1 MLYVNGA
8 IVGIFAGAAYSLV
21 AVSITLMFRSTG
33 VLSFAHAAFAMV
45 GAYTYADFAGK
56 RGWPGPLAALAA
68 LVLTVVFGLIV
79 ERVAIRPVRDA
90 SASTKLIVTLG
101 VLSATTGL
109 VLQVY
114 GFAPISSPLL
124 LPDKFITIGEL
135 RFSYQ
140 QVAVFVA
147 AGVLAV
153 SLAAFLQRAR
163 FGAAVRAAA
172 ENAEA
177 AQLMGVSLSQV
188 ARFNWALGAGLAGLT
203 GILVAPLSVITAA
216 TFPLLLTRALTAT
229 LVGGLV
235 SLPLTFAGGLIVGI
249 VQSITVI
256 KSSTPGAQDL
266 VTLLLVVGLLVGRRN
281 WPAEATGE
289 AFGSSSAVRL
299 PSLTPITD
307 RIARLYARSQ
317 PAFIVVVGVAA
328 IAGVWIPAT
337 SGYWGFVGAR
347 GLFYVIEALSLVL
360 LVGWG
365 GQVSLMHGAYV
376 GIGAFMTAYLVG
388 THGMPVELAV
398 VVAALTGMVM
408 GAVAGLPA
416 LRLTALQFG
425 IASLAFAAAASEWL
439 FKREEFPKN
448 LSRGTFFGLDLFND
462 SHLFL
467 VMLPTTG
474 LLYLLV
480 WNLRRSTF
488 GPLLLCSRDAAP
500 TVAHFGAD
508 PKRTRMVTFLFASFI
523 ASLGG
528 AFYGIL
534 LTGFQPFDF
543 AFALSI
549 QLLIF
554 AVVGGSQS
562 LGGPIVAGLLFGV
575 VPQIL
580 QGQSGSSASAA
591 PDIIAGVLVIALM
604 ALRPAGLASLFRVR
618 AQQVGARLRTRPVG
632 RFGMAIAAFDVS
644 HQPRAQNGHGGAS
657 AAEVTTFSEA
667 SRSEPPSN
675 GSNGGTRARPVPTL
689 TNKGET

>member
-56 RGWPGPLAALAA
+56 RGWPGPIAALAA
-68 LVLTVVFGLIV
+68 LVLTVVFGLVV

-114 GFAPISSPLL
+114 GFSPISSPLL
-124 LPDKFITIGEL
+124 LPDKFITIGDL

-153 SLAAFLQRAR
+153 ALAAFLQRAR

-188 ARFNWALGAGLAGLT
+188 ARFNWTLGAGLAGLT

-266 VTLLLVVGLLVGRRN
+266 VTLVLVVGLLVGRRS

-289 AFGSSSAVRL
+289 AFASGSAVRL

-317 PAFIVVVGVAA
+317 PIFIIVVGIAAVVGLLV
-328 IAGVWIPAT
+328 PAT
-337 SGYWGFVGAR
+337 DGYWGFVGAR
-347 GLFYVIEALSLVL
+347 ALFYVIEALSIVL

-388 THGMPVELAV
+388 THGMPVELAII
-398 VVAALTGMVM
+398 VAAFTGMVM

-439 FKREEFPKN
+439 FKRPEFPKN
-448 LSRGTFFGLDLFND
+448 LSRGTFFGWDLFND

-467 VMLPTTG
+467 VMLPTTV
-474 LLYLLV
+474 LLYVLV
-480 WNLRRSTF
+480 WNIRRSTF
-488 GPLLLCSRDAAP
+488 GPLLLSSRDAAA
-500 TVAHFGAD
+500 TVAHFGAS

-528 AFYGIL
+528 AFYGVL
-534 LTGFQPFDF
+534 LTGFAPFDF
-543 AFALSI
+543 SFALSI
-549 QLLIF
+549 QLLVF

-575 VPQIL
+575 LPQIL
-580 QGQSGSSASAA
+580 QGPSGNSASAG

-618 AQQVGARLRTRPVG
+618 TQDLRTRLRARPVG
-632 RFGMAIAAFDVS
+632 RFGLAIAAFDATAHAAAPNGNGNAGFAEPDS
-644 HQPRAQNGHGGAS
+644 HGLGESDREGA
-657 AAEVTTFSEA
+657 
-667 SRSEPPSN
+667 
-675 GSNGGTRARPVPTL
+675 GTNNAARPPRVSSL
-689 TNKGET
+689 TDKGDT